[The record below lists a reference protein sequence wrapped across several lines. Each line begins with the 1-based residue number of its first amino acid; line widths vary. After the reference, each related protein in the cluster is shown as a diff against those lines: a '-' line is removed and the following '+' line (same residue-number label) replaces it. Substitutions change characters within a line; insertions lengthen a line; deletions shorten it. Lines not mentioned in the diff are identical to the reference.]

1 MFTVD
6 YRQHRIRLVPSRR
19 GEGWVPNAVVYHG
32 PRVQMDGTLIQGNAQ
47 APCATREAA
56 TEVAMTRAKAWI
68 DFRLLLSQPPASQT
82 IKEAV

>member
-1 MFTVD
+1 
-6 YRQHRIRLVPSRR
+6 
-19 GEGWVPNAVVYHG
+19 
-32 PRVQMDGTLIQGNAQ
+32 MDGTLIQGNAQ